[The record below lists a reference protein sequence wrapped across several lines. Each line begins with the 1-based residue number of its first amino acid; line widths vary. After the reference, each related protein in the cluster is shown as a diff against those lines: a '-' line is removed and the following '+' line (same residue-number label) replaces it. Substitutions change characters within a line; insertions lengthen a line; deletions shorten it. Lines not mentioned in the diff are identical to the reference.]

1 MSKQLS
7 IITVA
12 GMTLALTNF
21 TPIIGCNYFY
31 LFPPRVGCQLLSVL
45 SPNDGLLP
53 PLPLNVA
60 PLALPPRP
68 RNAGLP
74 AAWSQKCIY
83 NIEEKHRYKSSTAV
97 HIF

>member
-1 MSKQLS
+1 MSNSCQS
-7 IITVA
+7 SQIA

-45 SPNDGLLP
+45 SPYDGLLP
-53 PLPLNVA
+53 PLPLNVV
-60 PLALPPRP
+60 PLAPPPRP
-68 RNAGLP
+68 RKAGLP